1 MKRKIFSALLALS
14 LMACISLPAFA
25 EKPNYELNGYEYDSV
40 ADLENCIRTHSAVK
54 HPDQPYLSTMKVLW
68 PLLRSS
74 LAPMR
79 VKTRSTTPML
89 AALAGTKEP
98 ICAMSAISAV

>member
-1 MKRKIFSALLALS
+1 MSAT
-14 LMACISLPAFA
+14 
-25 EKPNYELNGYEYDSV
+25 SV
-40 ADLENCIRTHSAVK
+40 I
-54 HPDQPYLSTMKVLW
+54 STMKVLW

-79 VKTRSTTPML
+79 VNTRSTTPML